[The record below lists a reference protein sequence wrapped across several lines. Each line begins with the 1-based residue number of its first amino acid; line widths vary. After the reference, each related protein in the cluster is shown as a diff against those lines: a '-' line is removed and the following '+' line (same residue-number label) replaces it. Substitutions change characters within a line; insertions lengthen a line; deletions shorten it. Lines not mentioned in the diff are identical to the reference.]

1 MTEKREWWSDDLID
15 AVFKALS
22 YTYLAQGWAGGIAID
37 LDESVY
43 PLIAAVEDWHN
54 AKRDQRVRTHSAEC
68 WRWHQ
73 ECAEYRIEK
82 LSAQVQRV
90 RDVTVPVPGDVYDLD
105 SYTRG
110 AADALA
116 LTNKALDGGSSTV
129 LPPLPSTPLDQNP
142 VCPACGGT
150 LALER
155 NRVVCLSDEVNH
167 YWYWD
172 GSDD

>member
-1 MTEKREWWSDDLID
+1 MVTERRPHWDDDLTD
-15 AVFKALS
+15 AVFRALS
-22 YTYLAQGWAGGIAID
+22 HTYRAQGWAGGIAID

-43 PLIAAVEDWHN
+43 PLIAAVEDWQ
-54 AKRDQRVRTHSAEC
+54 AEKRRGEAAFSWLMARDAR
-68 WRWHQ
+68 Q
-73 ECAEYRIEK
+73 EAAI
-82 LSAQVQRV
+82 QRV

>member
-1 MTEKREWWSDDLID
+1 MTERRPHWDDDLID

-43 PLIAAVEDWHN
+43 PLIAAVEDW
-54 AKRDQRVRTHSAEC
+54 QRQRGPSLTEF
-68 WRWHQ
+68 
-73 ECAEYRIEK
+73 IEMDDAIK
-82 LSAQVQRV
+82 RV

>member
-1 MTEKREWWSDDLID
+1 MVTERRPHWDDDLIK
-15 AVFKALS
+15 AVARAAS
-22 YTYLAQGWAGGIAID
+22 GY
-37 LDESVY
+37 DEPPGTAFTERIYNV
-43 PLIAAVEDWHN
+43 IAAVEDW
-54 AKRDQRVRTHSAEC
+54 QRQRGPSLTEF
-68 WRWHQ
+68 
-73 ECAEYRIEK
+73 IEMDEAIK
-82 LSAQVQRV
+82 RV

>member
-1 MTEKREWWSDDLID
+1 MSRRPHWDDDLID
-15 AVFKALS
+15 AVFRALS
-22 YTYLAQGWAGGIAID
+22 HTYRAQGWTGGIAID

-43 PLIAAVEDWHN
+43 PLIAAVEDW
-54 AKRDQRVRTHSAEC
+54 QRQRGPSLTEF
-68 WRWHQ
+68 
-73 ECAEYRIEK
+73 IEMDDAIK
-82 LSAQVQRV
+82 RV